1 MQQIR
6 ENTDVQQ
13 WCYVLTRENPV
24 DGACRGLNA
33 VRVYCGSCQFQG
45 PPFLWQNDNNWP
57 VVKGVEVEVLTDDP
71 ELRREA
77 KFYAAFVHEDIIA
90 SLEDKHSSWPR
101 LKIIILFGVM
111 L

>member
-1 MQQIR
+1 M
-6 ENTDVQQ
+6 
-13 WCYVLTRENPV
+13 
-24 DGACRGLNA
+24 
-33 VRVYCGSCQFQG
+33 
-45 PPFLWQNDNNWP
+45 
-57 VVKGVEVEVLTDDP
+57 EVLTDDP